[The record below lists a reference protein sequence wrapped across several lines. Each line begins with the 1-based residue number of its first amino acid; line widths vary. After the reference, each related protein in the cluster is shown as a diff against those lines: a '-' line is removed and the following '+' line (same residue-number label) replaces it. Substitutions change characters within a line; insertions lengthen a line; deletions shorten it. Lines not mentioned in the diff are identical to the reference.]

1 MNGFTPLGPPAR
13 ANQRANP
20 SACAGFTLIEVLVA
34 LTIVAIALMAGMKA
48 TGALVLNAQRQKDV
62 FLGQICAEN
71 VLHQFRLSR
80 QMPGVG
86 QSSRD
91 CPQGEQMYTVV
102 LDVQA
107 TPNPSFVRVDAQ
119 VRNAD
124 EPVVRVTTIV
134 GRN

>member
-1 MNGFTPLGPPAR
+1 MNGLGHMRRMVQTAPAR
-13 ANQRANP
+13 ER
-20 SACAGFTLIEVLVA
+20 GFTLVEVLVA
-34 LTIVAIALMAGMKA
+34 LTIVAVALMAGMKA

-62 FLGQICAEN
+62 FLGQMCAEN

-80 QMPGVG
+80 QMPGLG
-86 QSSRD
+86 QSTRE
-91 CPQGEQMYTVV
+91 CLQGSETYTVA

-119 VRNAD
+119 VRRAD
-124 EPVVRVTTIV
+124 EAVLRVTTIV

>member
-1 MNGFTPLGPPAR
+1 MNGLGHMRRMVQTAPAR
-13 ANQRANP
+13 ER
-20 SACAGFTLIEVLVA
+20 GFTLVEVLVA
-34 LTIVAIALMAGMKA
+34 LTIVAVALMAGMKA

-62 FLGQICAEN
+62 FLGQMCAEN

-80 QMPGVG
+80 QMPGLG
-86 QSSRD
+86 QSTRE
-91 CPQGEQMYTVV
+91 CLQGSETDTVA

-119 VRNAD
+119 VRRAD
-124 EPVVRVTTIV
+124 EAVLRVTTIV